1 MAIKMSDKSTQQLS
15 NILYLLGKNNAN
27 HVIAQMINVFELDL
41 ANKPSKA
48 STGSLAPR

>member
-1 MAIKMSDKSTQQLS
+1 MVIKLSDKSTQQLS

-41 ANKPSKA
+41 ANKSSKA
-48 STGSLAPR
+48 PTSSHTPQ